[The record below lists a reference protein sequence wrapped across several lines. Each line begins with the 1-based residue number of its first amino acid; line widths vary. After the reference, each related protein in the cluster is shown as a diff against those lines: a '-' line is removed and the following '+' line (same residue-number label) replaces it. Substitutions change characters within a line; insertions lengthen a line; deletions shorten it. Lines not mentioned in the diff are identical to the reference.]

1 MVEELND
8 EVLFETKFVWEDALM
23 CLPKEVRE
31 KYNQLPEDVQKQIF
45 NNVVH
50 SLGKGL
56 EAGIMA
62 EWEVVMNTAINNVD
76 LEKEIH
82 NIYEEQVDY

>member
-62 EWEVVMNTAINNVD
+62 EWDTVMKTANMD
-76 LEKEIH
+76 LEEEIH
-82 NIYEEQVDY
+82 NVYEE